1 MIDRKQDEPS
11 KELIE
16 SLIQQMIKHKEVFD
30 REYDDSPN
38 FKDLRWQTVLEGH
51 FFDQLYKLSQKATAE
66 QIGEYVIEFFNAYD
80 MNSFDKPK

>member
-1 MIDRKQDEPS
+1 MINRKLDEPF
-11 KELIE
+11 KESIE
-16 SLIQQMIKHKEVFD
+16 SLIQQIIKHKEVFN

-51 FFDQLYKLSQKATAE
+51 FFDQLYKLSHKATAE

-80 MNSFDKPK
+80 TNEFAKPK